1 MPQKVIIDT
10 KSLVNREI
18 LKLYVRGI
26 IICYNWNI
34 SKKSGVRWLSLGKKQ
49 VKKYPFNI

>member
-18 LKLYVRGI
+18 LKLIYLFIYMLEDHQTGSI
-26 IICYNWNI
+26 
-34 SKKSGVRWLSLGKKQ
+34 
-49 VKKYPFNI
+49 VKTFVFQKE